1 MFSHTC
7 DKCFFPTQ
15 QIDVFPTQV
24 INVYAPDLATRRPV
38 MVFIHG
44 GGFFAG
50 LELFSICVFRKT
62 VKRVFKKDENPL
74 SPRVWYKWSLWT

>member
-50 LELFSICVFRKT
+50 LELLARLFFICVSGK
-62 VKRVFKKDENPL
+62 L
-74 SPRVWYKWSLWT
+74 